1 MSHEHG
7 PRAQRMPAWLS
18 RPIAAPGRQS
28 HVRGL
33 LDELELG
40 TVCESARCPNK
51 GECFG
56 SGTAT
61 FLVMGEVCTRSCGF
75 CAVGRDRPAPL
86 DPDEPRRVAEAAARM
101 ELTHAV
107 VTCVTRDD
115 LEDGGSR
122 HVAAVVDALRRT
134 LPDVSVEVLTSDF
147 AGDLAQVDA
156 VLDAGPDVFNHNVE
170 TVPRLYRAVRP
181 EADYRRSL
189 AVLSRA
195 HAHASGIPV
204 KSGLMVGLGETH
216 EEVSRTIRDIHATGC
231 SVLTIGQYLR
241 PSKDNV
247 PVAEFVSPER
257 FERLGDEAREAGF
270 VAVASGPFVRSSYR
284 AAGLLEELDGEARG
298 GPTCSPEGTGR
309 RRRS

>member
-1 MSHEHG
+1 
-7 PRAQRMPAWLS
+7 MPEWLS

-28 HVRGL
+28 RVSAL
-33 LDELELG
+33 LEELELN

-61 FLVMGEVCTRSCGF
+61 FLVMGETCTRSCRF
-75 CAVGRDRPAPL
+75 CAVDRARPAPL
-86 DPDEPRRVAEAAARM
+86 DPDEPRRAAEAAAGM
-101 ELTHAV
+101 GLEHVV

-122 HVAAVVDALRRT
+122 HLAQVVHALRTR

-156 VLDAGPDVFNHNVE
+156 VLDAAPDVFSHNVE
-170 TVPRLYRAVRP
+170 TVPRLYDAVRP

-195 HAHASGIPV
+195 NAHPSGVPV
-204 KSGLMVGLGETH
+204 KSGLMVGLGETD
-216 EEVSRTIRDIHATGC
+216 EELSRVIRDIRETGC
-231 SVLTIGQYLR
+231 SALTIGQYLR
-241 PSKDNV
+241 PSKDNT

-257 FERLGDEAREAGF
+257 FERLADEARETGF
-270 VAVASGPFVRSSYR
+270 SAVASGPFVRSSYR
-284 AAGLLEELDGEARG
+284 AAGLLEELAHDE
-298 GPTCSPEGTGR
+298 
-309 RRRS
+309 